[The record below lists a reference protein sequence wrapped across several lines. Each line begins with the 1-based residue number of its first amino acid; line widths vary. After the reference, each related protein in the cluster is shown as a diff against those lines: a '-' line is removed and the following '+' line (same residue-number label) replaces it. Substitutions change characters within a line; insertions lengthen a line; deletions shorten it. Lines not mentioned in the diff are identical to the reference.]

1 MRRMT
6 MLTETVSDLTQYLTF
21 SLDKDLFAV
30 NVARVLN
37 VLEMIPIT
45 HIPRVPPFMRGVINL
60 RGNVLPVIDLRVKFS
75 LPVPEDNIDT
85 SIIVLQLEYEG
96 TILEVGA
103 VADSVEEVINL
114 GEKDIEPP
122 PSMGSKLDSSFIKGM
137 GKMGDQFVIILD
149 IDKIISEKDLV
160 FKSTLGKK

>member
-1 MRRMT
+1 

>member
-1 MRRMT
+1 
-6 MLTETVSDLTQYLTF
+6 
-21 SLDKDLFAV
+21 
-30 NVARVLN
+30 
-37 VLEMIPIT
+37 
-45 HIPRVPPFMRGVINL
+45 MRGVINL